1 MASLN
6 DVARLA
12 GVSKSTVSRVINQE
26 YGVKPATIEKVNR
39 AIEQCGYVVN
49 QIAKDLKS
57 NKTNLIGVIVPR
69 VSSNA
74 MSASVDGLS
83 HVFDKKGKNV
93 LLANTRQDDQ
103 RICYYLDLFN
113 QKRVEGI
120 LLFASTLN
128 PDLVHA
134 IKRSSAPVVVIGQDG
149 SPYNIPSVIHD
160 DYRVGFCAGEQLINA
175 GCRQVGFLGVQAE
188 DIAVDQQRYQGFES
202 ALTTLT
208 QTVPLFHYQG
218 QFSIQSGY
226 VAMTA
231 MLEQYPD
238 LDGVFCATDRIAIGA
253 IQALQAQGITPG
265 HTVKLMGVGD
275 DELAQVVS
283 PSLST
288 FDYAFDAAGE
298 SGAKMLLE
306 LLETGQSHV
315 SKLVMGFNYISRATC
330 P

>member
-83 HVFDKKGKNV
+83 HVFDKKGKHV
-93 LLANTRQDDQ
+93 LLANTRQDDH
-103 RICYYLDLFN
+103 RICHYLDLFN

-128 PDLVHA
+128 PALVQA

-160 DYRVGFCAGEQLINA
+160 DYRVGFCAGEQLIKA
-175 GCRQVGFLGVQAE
+175 GCQHIGFLGVQAE
-188 DIAVDQQRYQGFES
+188 DIAVDQQRYQGLVS
-202 ALTTLT
+202 ALTTLN
-208 QTVPLFHYQG
+208 QTAPLFHYQG
-218 QFSIQSGY
+218 QFSIESGH

-231 MLEQYPD
+231 MLDQYPQI
-238 LDGVFCATDRIAIGA
+238 DGVFCATDRIAIGA
-253 IQALQAQGITPG
+253 IQALQTQGIAPG
-265 HTVKLMGVGD
+265 DTVKLIGVGD
-275 DELAQVVS
+275 DELAHVVS

-288 FDYAFDAAGE
+288 FNYAFDAAGE

-315 SKLVMGFNYISRATC
+315 SKLVMGFNYISRDTC